1 MKGGERMNG
10 YVRPAVVASYSI
22 TELYADA
29 ASCIQYES

>member
-1 MKGGERMNG
+1 MNG